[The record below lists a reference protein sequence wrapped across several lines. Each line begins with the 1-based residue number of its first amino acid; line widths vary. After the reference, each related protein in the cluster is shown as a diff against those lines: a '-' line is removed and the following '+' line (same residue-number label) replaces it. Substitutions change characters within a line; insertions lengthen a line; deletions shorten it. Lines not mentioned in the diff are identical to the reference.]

1 MRVYI
6 SPGVYIKEQYMKR
19 GRNPNF
25 FHKRY
30 LKRIGLNKRLLRS
43 LNTNNKPITPNKPN
57 IPFSVTINSIHT
69 NLGNSNLVHY
79 YLRNDI
85 GVLIQVS
92 NNYFYFSQV
101 YTVGLNSY
109 YSYEYQTQSEY
120 GGPPLKYNG
129 ILNGDKLSIKI
140 IKAHEAYTDL
150 QKLIEEP
157 PIDLT
162 YFTYDIIVNGNEY
175 NNISQL
181 DIPIIDEAY
190 DISIKKKIIL

>member
-1 MRVYI
+1 MRTNI

-19 GRNPNF
+19 GKNPKF

-30 LKRIGLNKRLLRS
+30 LKRIAPNKHLLVLS
-43 LNTNNKPITPNKPN
+43 NTNNKPITPNKPT
-57 IPFSVTINSIHT
+57 IPFSVTINSIYT
-69 NLGNSNLVHY
+69 NLGNSNLVNY

-85 GVLIQVS
+85 GVLLQVG

-101 YTVGLNSY
+101 YTIGLNSY

-129 ILNGDKLSIKI
+129 ILKGDKLSIKI

-181 DIPIIDEAY
+181 DIPIMDEAY
-190 DISIKKKIIL
+190 DISIKKIIL